1 MEALIAALVGFIIAA
16 TALIKMW
23 TDILAIRRD
32 RMSTKETRD
41 KDSQDMH
48 DELIKLKM
56 QVTQVK
62 DNQDHHAQIMEDL
75 RDTTALLNTNV
86 AKLGVVVDTLSE
98 TVKELKRD
106 RV

>member
-1 MEALIAALVGFIIAA
+1 MEALIAALVGFIVAA

-32 RMSTKETRD
+32 RLSTKETRD

-48 DELIKLKM
+48 DEIIRLKM
-56 QVTQVK
+56 QITQIK
-62 DNQDHHAQIMEDL
+62 DNQDHHAEIMEDL

-98 TVKELKRD
+98 TVKEMKRD
-106 RV
+106 RI